1 MKLNDLSEYEL
12 FKYYVENSIDDLIT
26 FQRFKEIVEGG
37 ADIEDRAKKNR

>member
-12 FKYYVENSIDDLIT
+12 FKYYIEKGIDDLIT

-37 ADIEDRAKKNR
+37 ADIEDNRKEH